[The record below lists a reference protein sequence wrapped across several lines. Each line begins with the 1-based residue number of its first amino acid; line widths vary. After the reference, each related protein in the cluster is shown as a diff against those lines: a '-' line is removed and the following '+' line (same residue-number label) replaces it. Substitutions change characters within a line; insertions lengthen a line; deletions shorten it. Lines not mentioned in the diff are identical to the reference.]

1 VLNRNQKNNI
11 LNIKN
16 MKKISLLVL
25 ALIISVGAMAQKPA
39 KGVEVLYFKAEL
51 ACCQAKACN
60 NLENVTKTIIEK
72 NFKSDKVT
80 FKTIKLADQ
89 ENKPLIDLYKAK
101 SQTVVLV
108 NAKKKKTLDVSDIV
122 RKFARHNNQATFEK
136 ELVAKIKGIL

>member
-1 VLNRNQKNNI
+1 
-11 LNIKN
+11 

-136 ELVAKIKGIL
+136 ELVDKIKGIL

>member
-1 VLNRNQKNNI
+1 
-11 LNIKN
+11 

>member
-1 VLNRNQKNNI
+1 
-11 LNIKN
+11 

-51 ACCQAKACN
+51 ACCQATACN
-60 NLENVTKTIIEK
+60 NLESVTKAIIEK

-108 NAKKKKTLDVSDIV
+108 NSKKKKTIDVSDIV
-122 RKFARHNNQATFEK
+122 RKFARHNDQSTFEK

>member
-1 VLNRNQKNNI
+1 
-11 LNIKN
+11 

-25 ALIISVGAMAQKPA
+25 VLIISVGAMAQKPA

-51 ACCQAKACN
+51 ACCQARACN
-60 NLENVTKTIIEK
+60 NLENITKTIIEK
-72 NFKSDKVT
+72 NFKSNKVT

-89 ENKPLIDLYKAK
+89 GNKSLVDLYKAK

-108 NAKKKKTLDVSDIV
+108 NARKKKTLDVSDIV
-122 RKFARHNNQATFEK
+122 RKFARHNDQTTFEE

>member
-1 VLNRNQKNNI
+1 
-11 LNIKN
+11 

-51 ACCQAKACN
+51 ACCQARACN
-60 NLENVTKTIIEK
+60 NLENITKTIIEK
-72 NFKSDKVT
+72 NFKSNKVT

-89 ENKPLIDLYKAK
+89 GNKSLVDLYKAK

-108 NAKKKKTLDVSDIV
+108 NARKKKTLDVSDIV
-122 RKFARHNNQATFEK
+122 RKFARHNDQTTFEE